1 MKLKELR
8 KNKGLT
14 QDELASSL
22 NIQQQT
28 YGKYELNKREPDIQ
42 TLCKIADYY
51 GVSLD
56 YLCEHKTEQLAD
68 FGVITPAQKMA
79 ISILLKL
86 PESNFYEYLGRL
98 KTTADL
104 LNIQY

>member
-1 MKLKELR
+1 MRLKELR
-8 KNKGLT
+8 KSKGLT

-56 YLCEHKTEQLAD
+56 YLCEHEQTTESKSKQILKNLSND
-68 FGVITPAQKMA
+68 FKKQIDIVNNIAN
-79 ISILLKL
+79 SFDELLKL
-86 PESNFYEYLGRL
+86 L
-98 KTTADL
+98 
-104 LNIQY
+104 

>member
-8 KNKGLT
+8 KQNKIT
-14 QDELASSL
+14 QEEIAKLL
-22 NIQQQT
+22 QITQRT
-28 YGKYELNKREPDIQ
+28 YSGYEMEKSEPTIE